1 MSSISSISRLTP
13 PLTPQSAHA
22 APASH
27 ANPTVAILMCTY
39 NGQDFLEQ
47 QLQSFATQTHSNW
60 KVVVSDDGSDDDTL
74 PIVQRY
80 QASWGQD
87 KVTVRSGPQ
96 KGFAANFLSLVC
108 RADIEADYF
117 AYSDQD
123 DVWEPAKLT
132 TALNWLKSVPS
143 DVPALY
149 CSRTR
154 LVDAQNKGIGLSQ
167 LFSKPPCFANALM
180 QNIAGGNTMVFNAAA
195 RALLREA
202 GQHVQVVAHDWWT
215 YLVITGCNGRVM
227 YDPNPTVLYRQHET
241 NLVGVNG
248 SMKARLMSVR
258 LLLAG
263 KLIDWNDRN
272 IDALLNLQHRL
283 TPENREIAEL
293 FTSAR
298 QRLLLPRLVGLKRS
312 GVYRQTFFGNLGLLI
327 VAIFRKI

>member
-1 MSSISSISRLTP
+1 MSTISSFSRLNPSFTQP
-13 PLTPQSAHA
+13 TQ
-22 APASH
+22 ASR
-27 ANPTVAILMCTY
+27 ADPTVAILMCTY
-39 NGQDFLEQ
+39 NGQDFLQQ
-47 QLQSFATQTHSNW
+47 QLQSFAAQTHSQW
-60 KVVVSDDGSDDDTL
+60 KVFVSDDGSDDATL
-74 PIVQRY
+74 SIIQRY

-87 KVTVRSGPQ
+87 KVTVHPGPK

-108 RADIEADYF
+108 RADIHADYF

-123 DVWEPAKLT
+123 DVWEPAKLA
-132 TALNWLKSVPS
+132 TAINWLESVPS

-195 RALLREA
+195 RALLLEA
-202 GQHVQVVAHDWWT
+202 GQDVQVVAHDWWT

-227 YDPNPTVLYRQHET
+227 YDPKPTVLYRQHDS
-241 NLVGVNG
+241 NQVGVDG
-248 SMKARLMSVR
+248 SVHARLKSVR

-272 IDALLNLQHRL
+272 INALLNLQHRL

-293 FTSAR
+293 FTTAR

-312 GVYRQTFFGNLGLLI
+312 GIYRQTWFGNLGLLI

>member
-1 MSSISSISRLTP
+1 MSTSSLISRLN
-13 PLTPQSAHA
+13 SA
-22 APASH
+22 ASIQPE
-27 ANPTVAILMCTY
+27 AQVDEARQTVAILMCTY

-47 QLQSFATQTHSNW
+47 QLQSIAAQSHSQW

-74 PIVQRY
+74 PIIQRY
-80 QASWGQD
+80 QASWGRD
-87 KVTVRSGPQ
+87 KVSVRSGP
-96 KGFAANFLSLVC
+96 KRGFAANFLSLVC

-123 DVWEPAKLT
+123 DVWEPAKLD

-143 DVPALY
+143 SVPALY

-195 RALLREA
+195 RALLLEA
-202 GQHVQVVAHDWWT
+202 GQDVQVVAHDWWT
-215 YLVITGCNGRVM
+215 YLVITGCNGRVL

-248 SMKARLMSVR
+248 SLKARLMSVR

-312 GVYRQTFFGNLGLLI
+312 GIYRQTWLGNLGLLI